1 MRDAVI
7 EPDELA
13 MCISALHARGRMLRA
28 EADLVERNYG
38 NLGEVQAEKLRQAA
52 ERFES
57 CFRKF
62 CSLGVSCSSDGT

>member
-1 MRDAVI
+1 
-7 EPDELA
+7 
-13 MCISALHARGRMLRA
+13 MLRA

-38 NLGEVQAEKLRQAA
+38 NLGEAQAEKLRQAA

-62 CSLGVSCSSDGT
+62 CSLGVSCPSDGT